1 LSGPTLVVLAA
12 GLGARFGGAK
22 QFFELGPSG
31 ETFADYSLYEAWR
44 AGFARALFIV
54 REENQ
59 DLVAHRYKKNWAG
72 RMTVDSAVQRMDDLP
87 ARLSLPAA
95 RHKPWGTAHAL
106 WCARKRLKE
115 PFCVVNADD
124 FYGQEAFAAAR
135 QALESAPDDAALV
148 SYPVGETLS
157 AWGGVARALCRSD
170 AQGWL
175 QEIVECRS
183 VRHDGERIVSDEHPE
198 LRLEGNAPVSMN
210 FWAFPARAPRLFEPS
225 LRRLAL
231 AAREASTTQPQAE
244 LTIAEAVA
252 ECLRAQT
259 LRARVLR
266 EGAGW
271 FGFTYREDAAPA
283 AERLRALARDGGY
296 PTPLWSAAPQSCGS
310 EAP

>member
-1 LSGPTLVVLAA
+1 LVVLAA

-31 ETFADYSLYEAWR
+31 ETFADYSLYDAWR
-44 AGFARALFIV
+44 AGFSRALFIV

-72 RMTVDSAVQRMDDLP
+72 RMAVDSAVQRTDDLP
-87 ARLSLPAA
+87 AGLSLPAA
-95 RHKPWGTAHAL
+95 RRKPWGTAHAL

-115 PFCVVNADD
+115 SFCVVNADD
-124 FYGQEAFAAAR
+124 FYGQGAFAAAR
-135 QALESAPDDAALV
+135 RALESAPDDAALV
-148 SYPVGETLS
+148 SYPVGQTLS

-183 VRHDGERIVSDEHPE
+183 VRRNGERIVSDEHPE
-198 LRLEGNAPVSMN
+198 LRLEENAPVSMN
-210 FWAFPARAPRLFEPS
+210 FWAFPPRVPKLLEPG

-231 AAREASTTQPQAE
+231 AACAVSAAQPQAE

-252 ECLRAQT
+252 ECLRDET
-259 LRARVLR
+259 LRTRVLR

-271 FGFTYREDAAPA
+271 FGCTYREDAAPA
-283 AERLRALARDGGY
+283 AQRLRVLSQSNEY
-296 PTPLWSAAPQSCGS
+296 PSPLL
-310 EAP
+310 